1 MAYSFL
7 ILLVSVLYYT
17 ITSSKTLLQHPGIDK
32 VLPVFLAT
40 NLESDLVKVFKSMEV
55 TTTPSQHL
63 SHTESISL
71 IQSQG
76 MKANIDHK

>member
-7 ILLVSVLYYT
+7 ILLVSVLHYT

-55 TTTPSQHL
+55 KVISRLPL
-63 SHTESISL
+63 VSIL
-71 IQSQG
+71 VTLKIF
-76 MKANIDHK
+76 H